1 MSWTFLIVD
10 SNEADADYAAR
21 QVRAIKPDAQVL
33 IAASGEAAFTLME
46 ERRMA
51 PSLIFAEF
59 LMPDMNGIEFLGK
72 VRSRHWLEGT
82 PVAMVTSFVDDRNVV
97 NCYRLG
103 ACTFLTRPVPTHALR
118 ETIRD
123 FARPDELMNAANVIQ
138 GWSTGLRRAA

>member
-10 SNEADADYAAR
+10 SNEADAEHTAR
-21 QVRAIKPDAQVL
+21 QVRAITPDAQVL
-33 IAASGEAAFTLME
+33 VAASGGAAFTLME

-72 VRSRHWLEGT
+72 VRSRRWLEGT

-97 NCYRLG
+97 TCYRLG
-103 ACTFLTRPVPTHALR
+103 ACTFLTRPVPAHALR